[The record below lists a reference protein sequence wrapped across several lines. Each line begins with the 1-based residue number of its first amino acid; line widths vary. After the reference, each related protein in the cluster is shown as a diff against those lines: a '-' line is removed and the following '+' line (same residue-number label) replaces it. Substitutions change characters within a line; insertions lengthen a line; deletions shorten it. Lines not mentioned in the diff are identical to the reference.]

1 MNQFLIEVYI
11 ETNLFLFFFRPFT
24 GFPIDMFANVEPTFY
39 PAVWFET
46 TTELPEDLASQLR
59 LLE

>member
-1 MNQFLIEVYI
+1 MQLK
-11 ETNLFLFFFRPFT
+11 LSCFRPFT
-24 GFPIDMFANVEPTFY
+24 GFPIEMFESVEPTFY

-59 LLE
+59 MLE

>member
-1 MNQFLIEVYI
+1 MLCLKFVLI
-11 ETNLFLFFFRPFT
+11 FSRPFT
-24 GFPIDMFANVEPTFY
+24 GFPIKMFANSTPTFY

-46 TTELPEDLASQLR
+46 STELPEDLASQLR